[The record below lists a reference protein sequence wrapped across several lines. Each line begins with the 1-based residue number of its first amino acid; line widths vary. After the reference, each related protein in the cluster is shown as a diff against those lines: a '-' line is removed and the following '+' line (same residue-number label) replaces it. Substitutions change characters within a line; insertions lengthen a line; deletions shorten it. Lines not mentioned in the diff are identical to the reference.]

1 MLLLVVLIP
10 CLVAGVGFAYIA
22 AWLTTKRGNTLADI
36 ANAQQLAN
44 VEAIR
49 VEILDKVK
57 VTSNLP
63 IVALYL
69 VAFAVAIG
77 LPAFVVWQAMRDA
90 PVITLSGEINRAS
103 DTTLCVMPK
112 DMQIEPSGSF
122 ALPVMYSSALQ
133 TINFEG
139 EHFHPLTMRISVNKL
154 KNSLLVEVTN
164 VERFAPREVSFDWS
178 SRKAT
183 LDTPIV
189 LSPVGVPVAPAVPN
203 RPSPASPVSPEF
215 EAAGSPPGIAQ

>member
-90 PVITLSGEINRAS
+90 PVITLSG
-103 DTTLCVMPK
+103 
-112 DMQIEPSGSF
+112 
-122 ALPVMYSSALQ
+122 
-133 TINFEG
+133 
-139 EHFHPLTMRISVNKL
+139 
-154 KNSLLVEVTN
+154 
-164 VERFAPREVSFDWS
+164 
-178 SRKAT
+178 
-183 LDTPIV
+183 
-189 LSPVGVPVAPAVPN
+189 
-203 RPSPASPVSPEF
+203 
-215 EAAGSPPGIAQ
+215 